1 MDQHVHE
8 ASAVKTWFLVLLM
21 VGWVAFK
28 GWLAFTFIGDLG
40 MPDWDYRPIKD
51 VPGESAYAIADP
63 YYPLPHAQ
71 HVKGGLGK
79 EENPLQL
86 YIIPFQGVE

>member
-63 YYPLPHAQ
+63 YHPLPHAQ
-71 HVKGGLGK
+71 HVQGGLGK